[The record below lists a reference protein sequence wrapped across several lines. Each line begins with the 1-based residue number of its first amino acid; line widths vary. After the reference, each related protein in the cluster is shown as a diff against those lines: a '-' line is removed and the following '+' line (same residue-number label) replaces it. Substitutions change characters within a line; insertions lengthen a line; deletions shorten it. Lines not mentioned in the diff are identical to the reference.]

1 MGYPSYA
8 KRKASWKTTTG
19 GVIALLVLLLNAA
32 AAMLDD
38 DPQTNPDLNA
48 IGIAAVAVSA
58 MFARDA
64 NVSSEEAGIK

>member
-19 GVIALLVLLLNAA
+19 GVIALIVLLLNAA

-38 DPQTNPDLNA
+38 DPETNPDFNA
-48 IGIAAVAVSA
+48 ISVAAVAVGTL
-58 MFARDA
+58 FARDA

>member
-1 MGYPSYA
+1 MGYPSYTT
-8 KRKASWKTTTG
+8 RKASWKTTTG

-38 DPQTNPDLNA
+38 DPATNPDLNA
-48 IGIAAVAVSA
+48 IGVAAVAVGT

-64 NVSSEEAGIK
+64 DVTSEQAGAK